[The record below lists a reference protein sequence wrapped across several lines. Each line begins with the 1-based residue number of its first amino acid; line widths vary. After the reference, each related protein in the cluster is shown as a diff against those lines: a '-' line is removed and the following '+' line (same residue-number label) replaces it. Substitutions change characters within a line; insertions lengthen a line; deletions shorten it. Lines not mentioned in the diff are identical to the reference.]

1 MKLRLVVIYDHFL
14 PAFKAGGPIQ
24 SIANLIRNL
33 DSNFEVYVVS
43 SNLDLGSDIPLDVK
57 TNIWQDFENGRAKVL
72 YLSKEN
78 ITGSNMKKIIIEL
91 NPDTIFVNGV
101 YSIPFSIAPSFYFPS
116 KTIMHIR
123 GMLHPGALAQ
133 KAFKKKIFLTFLKL
147 LGIHKKIRFC
157 VSDEKEKEYTQAI
170 FGKTSKVTIAQNFP
184 ASFNVLPANIK
195 EIGTLN
201 IISIALISPM
211 KNHLLVLEALS
222 LIKSSII
229 WYIHGPI
236 KDKIYWESCEKL
248 ISQLPPNIIIKYMG
262 DINPTSVYAAL
273 ATCDFFILPSQSEN
287 FGHALYEAMIAGK
300 PIITSLNT
308 PWNLLE
314 ENNAGFNVD
323 LTPESIALAIEKAA
337 ALNQTDY
344 TNMVYSVRKYAE
356 RAINRDEIK
365 RQHLELF
372 NRI

>member
-1 MKLRLVVIYDHFL
+1 MKSKLVICYNHFL

-33 DSNFEVYVVS
+33 DSYFDIFVIA
-43 SNLDLGSDIPLDVK
+43 SNLDYGSGVPIDVK
-57 TNIWQDFENGRAKVL
+57 ANSWQDFEKGKANVI
-72 YLSKEN
+72 YLSKEK
-78 ITGSNMKKIIIEL
+78 ITCKYIIKLITEL
-91 NPDTIFVNGV
+91 NPNFIFVNGI
-101 YSIPFSIAPSFYFPS
+101 YSIPFSIAPAYYFPA
-116 KTIMHIR
+116 KTVMHIR

-133 KAFKKKIFLTFLKL
+133 KALKKKLFLACIKL
-147 LGIHKKIRFC
+147 LEIHKKIRFC
-157 VSDEKEKEYTQAI
+157 VSDEMEKEYTKAI
-170 FGKTSKVTIAQNFP
+170 FGKNSNINVAQNFP
-184 ASFNVLPANIK
+184 ASFDMLPVNTK

-201 IISIALISPM
+201 LISIALISPM
-211 KNHLLVLEALS
+211 KNHQLVLEALA
-222 LIKSSII
+222 LVKSSIT
-229 WYIHGPI
+229 WYIYGPI
-236 KDKIYWESCEKL
+236 KDKNYWSTCDKL
-248 ISQLPPNIIIKYMG
+248 IVQLPPNITVKYMG
-262 DINPTSVYAAL
+262 DINPTNVYNAL
-273 ATCDFFILPSQSEN
+273 GTYDFFILPSQSEN

-344 TNMVYSVRKYAE
+344 TSMVYAVRQYAE

-365 RQHLELF
+365 QQYLELF
-372 NRI
+372 N